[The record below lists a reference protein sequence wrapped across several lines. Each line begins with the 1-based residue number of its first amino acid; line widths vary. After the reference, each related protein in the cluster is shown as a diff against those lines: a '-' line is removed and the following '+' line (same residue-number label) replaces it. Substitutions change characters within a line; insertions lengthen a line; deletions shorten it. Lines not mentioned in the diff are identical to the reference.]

1 MTIVYDTNV
10 LISALLF
17 PGGPPDEILKLTR
30 EGQHIKLAISMEICA
45 ELEGVL
51 KEKFGMPDRDAGEI
65 IKTIQEISRVVKPK
79 EKIGLIK
86 DDPPDNRILE
96 CAVAADADYIVSG
109 EVKHLQPLKE
119 FRGIPILSPAKFL
132 FLL

>member
-1 MTIVYDTNV
+1 MIIVCDTNV

-17 PGGPPDEILKLTR
+17 PGGPPDEILKLVR
-30 EGQHIKLAISMEICA
+30 QGYAKLTIFMEICT

-51 KEKFGMPDRDAGEI
+51 REKFGMPDRDAREI
-65 IKTIQEISRVVKPK
+65 IKTIQEISLVVKPK

-86 DDPPDNRILE
+86 TDPPDNRILE
-96 CAVAADADYIVSG
+96 CAVAADTDYIVSG
-109 EVKHLQPLKE
+109 NVKHLQPLKE

-132 FLL
+132 FLI

>member
-1 MTIVYDTNV
+1 MTIVCDTNV

-17 PGGPPDEILKLTR
+17 PGGPPDEILKLVR

-65 IKTIQEISRVVKPK
+65 IKTIQEISLVVKPK

-86 DDPPDNRILE
+86 NDPSDNRILE
-96 CAVAADADYIVSG
+96 CAADADYIVSG
-109 EVKHLQPLKE
+109 DVKHLQPLKE
-119 FRGIPILSPAKFL
+119 FRSIPILLPAKFL
-132 FLL
+132 FLI